1 MMPKRLNPHMLP
13 YVAESFDNLVTTLRP
28 LAGKPVSVDDV
39 FIDTFVD
46 IIFTHFFGRHPV
58 YEGTFSNGAL
68 EVAEILHGLFRE
80 FFQRGYR
87 PSILNPFYTGEQ
99 PFQ

>member
-39 FIDTFVD
+39 FI
-46 IIFTHFFGRHPV
+46 FTHFFGRHPV

-68 EVAEILHGLFRE
+68 EVAEFLYGLFRE